1 MEVCRDLAGVV
12 DLREESTSTIWLMRT
27 PRRRLSPEDRRAEL
41 LALGAEVFGQRP
53 YDEVRID
60 EIAERAGVSRA
71 LMYHYFPDKR
81 AFFAAVVKGQADQLF
96 ESTNLPSLP
105 GQNLFEEVRGGVLAY
120 MQYHQEHP
128 HAAWAAYVGLGRSD
142 PVLLGIDDEAKDRQM
157 EHIMGRILEVDGS
170 GSVLEPAVERDL
182 RIVIHGWLALTFEVC
197 RQRIIHPETDADYL
211 SDTCAHSL
219 LDAITRV
226 NDIPEQLAKAVA
238 SDQR

>member
-1 MEVCRDLAGVV
+1 
-12 DLREESTSTIWLMRT
+12 
-27 PRRRLSPEDRRAEL
+27 
-41 LALGAEVFGQRP
+41 LGAEVFGQRP

-96 ESTNLPSLP
+96 ETTNTPPTP

-157 EHIMGRILEVDGS
+157 EHIMSRIVEVDGS
-170 GSVLEPAVERDL
+170 GSQLPPDVERDL

-197 RQRIIHPETDADYL
+197 RQRIIHPETDSGQL
-211 SDTCAHSL
+211 SDSCAHSL

-226 NDIPEQLAKAVA
+226 KDIPEPLAKAVA
-238 SDQR
+238 PDQR

>member
-1 MEVCRDLAGVV
+1 MDVCRGFPGVHG
-12 DLREESTSTIWLMRT
+12 LREESTSTIWFMRT
-27 PRRRLSPEDRRAEL
+27 PRRRLSPEERRGEL

-120 MQYHQEHP
+120 MQYHQVHP

-170 GSVLEPAVERDL
+170 GGVLEPDVERDL

-197 RQRIIHPETDADYL
+197 RQRIIHPETDPDHL

-238 SDQR
+238 ADQR